1 MVNKQ
6 SKTQTSKKNTN
17 EEIVLSVSDLQT
29 HFYTKWGL
37 VKAVD
42 GVSFDLKKGET
53 LAVVGESGSG
63 KSVTSLS
70 IMQLIPSP
78 PGFIVGG
85 EVNLEGENLLNK
97 SIHKFPIFP
106 TMVGSLEKDLSPIIT
121 LLLFFLRSKT
131 GTVLMLIPTFFKKSV
146 FSKKTV

>member
-6 SKTQTSKKNTN
+6 RKKQTSKKKTT
-17 EEIVLSVSDLQT
+17 EEIVLSVKDLQT
-29 HFYTKWGL
+29 HFSTKWGL

-42 GVSFDLKKGET
+42 GVSFDLKKDET

-63 KSVTSLS
+63 KSVTALS

-85 EVNLEGENLLNK
+85 EINLEGENLLNK
-97 SIHKFPIFP
+97 SERDMQSVRGSRIAMVLQDPMTALNPVFKISDQVGETLNIHKKLK
-106 TMVGSLEKDLSPIIT
+106 GK
-121 LLLFFLRSKT
+121 
-131 GTVLMLIPTFFKKSV
+131 
-146 FSKKTV
+146 

>member
-1 MVNKQ
+1 MTNKQ
-6 SKTQTSKKNTN
+6 SKKQTSNKKPNIET
-17 EEIVLSVSDLQT
+17 VLSVKDLQT

-85 EVNLEGENLLNK
+85 EINLQGENLLDK
-97 SIHKFPIFP
+97 SDREMQSVRGSRIAMVLQLSLIHI
-106 TMVGSLEKDLSPIIT
+106 
-121 LLLFFLRSKT
+121 
-131 GTVLMLIPTFFKKSV
+131 
-146 FSKKTV
+146 

>member
-97 SIHKFPIFP
+97 SDKE
-106 TMVGSLEKDLSPIIT
+106 MQSVRGSRIAMGVQDPVTGLNPGLKISDQGGDT
-121 LLLFFLRSKT
+121 LNIQTKRK
-131 GTVLMLIPTFFKKSV
+131 
-146 FSKKTV
+146 